1 MIGHAR
7 ALLSLEEIR
16 EVSRAFGLRRPIE
29 AEPIGRGSRL
39 SAKSRLR
46 SPDGQFMLKRRAPNS
61 GTRERLDALH
71 AFQLH
76 LSDAGVPI
84 ARLRRTPDGTTA
96 VGGPLGTYE
105 MFEWVDGERWSQ
117 RVAEAAAMGAAL
129 GSMLRASMDF
139 AGGDRLGRFSYHRA
153 GTFDVAV
160 EPILE
165 SVARADPDTDIPA
178 LRGTLENLLDRARRA
193 YGLAEHA
200 GLDESPWLCVHGDTH
215 PGNVIFDAGRVRA
228 IIDFDGVRS
237 DHRVCE
243 AANALVHFGNSP
255 IAAVPQER
263 WQAELDLRRI
273 AALSDGLGRGM
284 GKALV
289 SQEREALPWLM
300 IESCTLESI
309 VPIARSGRFA
319 HLRADGFLAFIE
331 RKTAWIESNARAI
344 ASA

>member
-16 EVSRAFGLRRPIE
+16 DVSRAFGLRRPIE

-61 GTRERLDALH
+61 GTRERLGALH

-96 VGGPLGTYE
+96 VDGPLGTYE

-139 AGGDRLGRFSYHRA
+139 AGGDRLGRFSYHRT

-165 SVARADPDTDIPA
+165 SVARADPYTDIPA
-178 LRGTLENLLDRARRA
+178 LRGTLENLLDRARLHDVRLGQLGGMEA
-193 YGLAEHA
+193 VDIPDGPLERLAR
-200 GLDESPWLCVHGDTH
+200 GDV
-215 PGNVIFDAGRVRA
+215 G
-228 IIDFDGVRS
+228 
-237 DHRVCE
+237 
-243 AANALVHFGNSP
+243 
-255 IAAVPQER
+255 
-263 WQAELDLRRI
+263 
-273 AALSDGLGRGM
+273 
-284 GKALV
+284 
-289 SQEREALPWLM
+289 
-300 IESCTLESI
+300 
-309 VPIARSGRFA
+309 
-319 HLRADGFLAFIE
+319 ADSL
-331 RKTAWIESNARAI
+331 KNH
-344 ASA
+344 

>member
-1 MIGHAR
+1 M
-7 ALLSLEEIR
+7 
-16 EVSRAFGLRRPIE
+16 
-29 AEPIGRGSRL
+29 
-39 SAKSRLR
+39 
-46 SPDGQFMLKRRAPNS
+46 
-61 GTRERLDALH
+61 
-71 AFQLH
+71 
-76 LSDAGVPI
+76 
-84 ARLRRTPDGTTA
+84 
-96 VGGPLGTYE
+96 
-105 MFEWVDGERWSQ
+105 
-117 RVAEAAAMGAAL
+117 
-129 GSMLRASMDF
+129 
-139 AGGDRLGRFSYHRA
+139 
-153 GTFDVAV
+153 
-160 EPILE
+160 
-165 SVARADPDTDIPA
+165 
-178 LRGTLENLLDRARRA
+178 
-193 YGLAEHA
+193 
-200 GLDESPWLCVHGDTH
+200 HGDTH

-284 GKALV
+284 GMALV
-289 SQEREALPWLM
+289 SQERDALPWLM

-319 HLRADGFLAFIE
+319 HLRADGFLTFIE

>member
-1 MIGHAR
+1 
-7 ALLSLEEIR
+7 
-16 EVSRAFGLRRPIE
+16 
-29 AEPIGRGSRL
+29 
-39 SAKSRLR
+39 
-46 SPDGQFMLKRRAPNS
+46 MLKRRAPNS
-61 GTRERLDALH
+61 GTRERLGALH

-96 VGGPLGTYE
+96 VDGPLGTYE

-153 GTFDVAV
+153 GTFDVTV

-193 YGLAEHA
+193 YGHAEHA

-228 IIDFDGVRS
+228 IIDFDGVRC

-255 IAAVPQER
+255 IATVPQER

-319 HLRADGFLAFIE
+319 HLRADGFLAFID

>member
-16 EVSRAFGLRRPIE
+16 EVSREFGLRRPIE

-46 SPDGQFMLKRRAPNS
+46 SPDGQFMLKRRAPDS

-84 ARLRRTPDGTTA
+84 ARLRRSPAGTT
-96 VGGPLGTYE
+96 VVDGPLGTYE
-105 MFEWVDGERWSQ
+105 MFDWVDGERWSQ

-139 AGGDRLGRFSYHRA
+139 DGVNGLDRQSYHRA
-153 GTFDVAV
+153 GAFEVAID
-160 EPILE
+160 PILDGI
-165 SVARADPDTDIPA
+165 VRADPDTDIPA
-178 LRGTLENLLDRARRA
+178 LRGTLETLFDRARGASRRA
-193 YGLAEHA
+193 AEA
-200 GLDESPWLCVHGDTH
+200 GLDRSPRLCVHGDTH

-228 IIDFDGVRS
+228 IIDFDGARA

-255 IAAVPQER
+255 IAAVPPER

-284 GKALV
+284 GMALV

>member
-1 MIGHAR
+1 MIVHAR

-16 EVSRAFGLRRPIE
+16 EVSREFGLRRPIE

-46 SPDGQFMLKRRAPNS
+46 SPDGQFMLKRRAPGA

-76 LSDAGVPI
+76 LSDAGVPV
-84 ARLRRTPDGTTA
+84 ARLRRSPAGTT
-96 VGGPLGTYE
+96 VVDGPLGTYE

-117 RVAEAAAMGAAL
+117 RVVEAAAMGAAL

-139 AGGDRLGRFSYHRA
+139 AGGNGLGRFSYHRA
-153 GTFDVAV
+153 GTFDVAL
-160 EPILE
+160 EPILG
-165 SVARADPDTDIPA
+165 SISQADPDTDIA
-178 LRGTLENLLDRARRA
+178 TLRGTLEVLMDRARRA
-193 YGLAEHA
+193 YLRVEQS

-284 GKALV
+284 GMALV
-289 SQEREALPWLM
+289 SQERDALPWLM

-319 HLRADGFLAFIE
+319 HLRADGFLTFIE